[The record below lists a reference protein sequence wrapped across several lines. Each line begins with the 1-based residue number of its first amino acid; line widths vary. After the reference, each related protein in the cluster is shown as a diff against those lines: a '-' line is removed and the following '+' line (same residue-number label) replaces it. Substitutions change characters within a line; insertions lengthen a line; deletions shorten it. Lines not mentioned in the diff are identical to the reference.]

1 MWNAKKSVVLSCVCT
16 KAVIFLG
23 VLFLLSAPYWVNF
36 YVDYAGKVESI
47 KNPLLFTIYS
57 AGLFGM
63 YSLICL
69 SRLLSNIK
77 SNEVF
82 VENNVR
88 QLRAISWC
96 CFAVAFILLVS
107 GFYYILF
114 VIGAVAAGFFGLIL
128 RVVKNVIEQ
137 AVILKNEND
146 FTI

>member
-57 AGLFGM
+57 A
-63 YSLICL
+63 
-69 SRLLSNIK
+69 